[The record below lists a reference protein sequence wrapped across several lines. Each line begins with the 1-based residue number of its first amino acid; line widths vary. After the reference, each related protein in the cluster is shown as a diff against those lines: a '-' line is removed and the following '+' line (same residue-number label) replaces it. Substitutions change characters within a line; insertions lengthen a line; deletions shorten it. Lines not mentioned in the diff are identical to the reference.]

1 MKLVR
6 CLESLGALVLAIVFA
21 AGARAAD
28 LSEAVIL
35 VASDS
40 LTGSAFQQTVIL
52 AAPLPK
58 GGHFGFIVN
67 RPTGVRLES
76 LFPEQTSTRNVVDP
90 VYAGG
95 PAMPRALF
103 AVTRN
108 MPHNGGQVLSPMP
121 GLAVVIDA
129 DTVDRIIETRPNDAR
144 YFMGLMIWAPDEL
157 EDQIDRGAWDLRP
170 ADIDTALPAS
180 APGLWKSLSGITV

>member
-6 CLESLGALVLAIVFA
+6 GLESLAVLVLAVFA
-21 AGARAAD
+21 SAASAAD

-35 VASDS
+35 VASDRLS
-40 LTGSAFQQTVIL
+40 GSPFQQTVIL
-52 AAPLPK
+52 AAPLPQ

-67 RPTGVRLES
+67 RPTGVKLES
-76 LFPEQTSTRNVVDP
+76 LFPEQASTHNVVDP

-95 PAMPRALF
+95 PAMPRVVF
-103 AVTRN
+103 AVTRSA
-108 MPHNGGQVLSPMP
+108 PHDGGQVLSPMP
-121 GLAVVIDA
+121 GLAIVIDA

-157 EDQIDRGAWDLRP
+157 EDQIDQEAWDIRP

-180 APGLWKSLSGITV
+180 APGLWKSLSATMV